1 MTEASF
7 APPLA
12 ELAAPQREILLRIL
26 TALRQELPE
35 LAARFQVESLHLFGS
50 YVQGRQKRRS
60 DLDILVEFSDAPTL
74 FQFLALERYLREL
87 LGVKVDL
94 VMKEAL
100 KPRIGKHILA
110 EAIPV

>member
-1 MTEASF
+1 M
-7 APPLA
+7 
-12 ELAAPQREILLRIL
+12 
-26 TALRQELPE
+26 
-35 LAARFQVESLHLFGS
+35 
-50 YVQGRQKRRS
+50 
-60 DLDILVEFSDAPTL
+60 EFSDAPTL

-94 VMKEAL
+94 LMKEAL